1 MNDGQPNHVQPKQR
15 KWVPIVIGVVFVLLV
30 LAIGG
35 IIFTISFVRQAMTVT
50 EISPSSANDQ
60 FAAVLAKFPG
70 QQPLLQF
77 VDGHPQYVPERAA
90 GRNPSATPL
99 KTMHVMAWDDDEQS
113 LVTFSLPFWLL
124 RLKSGPIQLSAYSQG
139 WDDRGVS
146 FRIEDLENYG
156 PGLLMDLS
164 EATQGRVVIWVE

>member
-1 MNDGQPNHVQPKQR
+1 MNDTQPNGAPAKKR
-15 KWVPIVIGVVFVLLV
+15 KWVPIVIGIVFVLLV

-35 IIFTISFVRQAMTVT
+35 IIFTVSFVRQAMTVT
-50 EISPSSANDQ
+50 EMSSTSANDE

-77 VDGHPQYVPERAA
+77 VDGRPQYAPERAA
-90 GRNPSATPL
+90 GRTTNGAPL
-99 KTMHVMAWDDDEQS
+99 KTMHVMAWDDDEES

-146 FRIEDLENYG
+146 FRVEDLEKYG

-164 EATQGRVVIWVE
+164 ESTEGRVVIWVE

>member
-1 MNDGQPNHVQPKQR
+1 MTEEQKPKR
-15 KWVPIVIGVVFVLLV
+15 KWIWVVVGVLFVVCV

-35 IIFTISFVRQAMTVT
+35 LIFAVTFFRQNMTMT
-50 EISPSSANDQ
+50 PMSEQ
-60 FAAVLAKFPG
+60 AAASEFDAILARFPG
-70 QQPLLQF
+70 QQPLIQL
-77 VDGHPQYVPERAA
+77 VDGRPEYAPERAA
-90 GRNPSATPL
+90 RASSTVPL
-99 KTMHVMAWDDDEQS
+99 KTMHVVAWDDNEGQ

-146 FRIEDLENYG
+146 FSVEDLEKYG

-164 EATQGRVVIWVE
+164 EAREGRLIIWVE